1 MRQIRDCSR
10 QVVAIVLL
18 TGLSIAPIAGQTTS
32 AGARRTRPLLAS
44 QAGAQAPQPGAQ
56 QPPTPAAQPAAAS
69 GADTGE
75 YKPPVIRFPAE
86 GITVAEAVRLTMEND
101 PTIKQQMIAVAQQ
114 EGVAEEQQGTFDP
127 TVFGK
132 LFYEYRQQELPESR
146 KKTEQDKRDRLQ
158 QGVDDNRAAFNRAN
172 TLIGQLQ
179 AAQSAGP
186 GGPQAAA
193 IGQIDPQIGAQLQI
207 LDVLIAAQT
216 NDSVRNQLLA
226 TRQQFINSTITDL
239 QGGLGSL
246 VNGFTT
252 GETLLRNLGPTPE
265 DEVFYNGGFSLQLNK
280 QTRWGL
286 FLSPFLD
293 GKVEGTNFKGKPR
306 DENFGG
312 KGLQDLFTFHA
323 GVNVTLPLLRGR
335 GTDAQGAFEKAAK
348 IGVDATR
355 LAAQHQISVSVLRT
369 ITAYWN
375 LRGAQNSLAV
385 ARQSADL
392 QSKIGQLTQASIDAG
407 ELPKVEFARVQA
419 TDARARARVQEG
431 ERSVH
436 EARVALATA
445 MGVAVDEQADTLPTA
460 REEFPAA
467 VADLTAADVV
477 KLVGSA
483 TGQRFDVR
491 SSSMIEDANRVLERQ
506 AETDKRMRLDVNDST
521 WWTALGERSVN
532 TAIDRWVG
540 PSTDVSLN
548 LEKPLG
554 NNAAGGRYAQ
564 RQAEVRQQQISTLD
578 LRRQIGLAIIRA
590 ARSMQQARLRA
601 EQAQV
606 SVDAYQ
612 KTVDA
617 DIERFR
623 AGDVT
628 LIDTLLT
635 EQQQVD
641 ARLSL
646 VSALQD
652 LATLIAQLRY
662 ESGTLL
668 SFTDGRPAFDPADA
682 RTVPRAATVP
692 GPAPRQG
699 AQ

>member
-10 QVVAIVLL
+10 QALVIVLL
-18 TGLSIAPIAGQTTS
+18 TGLSSASIAGQQASSSST
-32 AGARRTRPLLAS
+32 RRTRPLLAS
-44 QAGAQAPQPGAQ
+44 QAAGAQAPQPQPAAQ
-56 QPPTPAAQPAAAS
+56 QPPAPSAGEA
-69 GADTGE
+69 GGE

-101 PTIKQQMIAVAQQ
+101 PTIKTQLIAVVQQ

-216 NDSVRNQLLA
+216 NDSVRNQLLT
-226 TRQQFINSTITDL
+226 TRQQFITSTIGDL
-239 QGGLGSL
+239 QSGLGSL

-323 GVNVTLPLLRGR
+323 GINVTLPLLRGR

-355 LAAQHQISVSVLRT
+355 LAAQHQVSVSVLRT
-369 ITAYWN
+369 INAYWN
-375 LRGAQNSLAV
+375 LRGAQNSLNV

-419 TDARARARVQEG
+419 TDARARARVQEA

-445 MGVAVDEQADTLPTA
+445 MGVAVDEQADTLPNA

-477 KLVGSA
+477 KLVSAA
-483 TGQRFDVR
+483 TGQRFDIR
-491 SSSMIEDANRVLERQ
+491 SSALVEDANRVLERQ
-506 AETDKRMRLDVNDST
+506 AETDKRMRLDVTDSL
-521 WWTALGERSVN
+521 WWTALGERSVDS
-532 TAIDRWVG
+532 AIDRWVG
-540 PSTDVSLN
+540 PSTDVSLE

-601 EQAQV
+601 EQAQA

-617 DIERFR
+617 DVERFR

-641 ARLSL
+641 AKLSL
-646 VSALQD
+646 ISAQQD

-668 SFTDGRPAFDPADA
+668 SFTDGKPSFDPADA
-682 RTVPRAATVP
+682 RTIPRAATVP
-692 GPAPRQG
+692 GTPRQG